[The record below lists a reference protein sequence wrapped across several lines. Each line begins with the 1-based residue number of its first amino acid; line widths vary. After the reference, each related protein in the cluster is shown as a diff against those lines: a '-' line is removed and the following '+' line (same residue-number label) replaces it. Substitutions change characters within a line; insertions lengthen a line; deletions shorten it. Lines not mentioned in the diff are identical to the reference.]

1 MQTTRLTSKGQL
13 VIPKA
18 VRDRMHIAAGTE
30 FKVTQSGQRIVLEAL
45 RRKGHRLSDWP
56 GFGRTLKRLSD
67 AEAFAPVD
75 LSAHK

>member
-1 MQTTRLTSKGQL
+1 MQTARLTSKGQL

-18 VRDRMHIAAGTE
+18 VRDSLRVAAGTE

-45 RRKGHRLSDWP
+45 RRKGHKLGDWP
-56 GFGRTLKRLSD
+56 GFGRKLPVRVD

-75 LSAHK
+75 DAGRK